1 MRVHILDTVALTD
14 KTMYILILYYLS
26 MGNMYICYI
35 HNKAYQMLMIIN
47 NELLYLFYIKY
58 TNEFFK
64 IKYSY

>member
-35 HNKAYQMLMIIN
+35 HNKAYQMLIIN